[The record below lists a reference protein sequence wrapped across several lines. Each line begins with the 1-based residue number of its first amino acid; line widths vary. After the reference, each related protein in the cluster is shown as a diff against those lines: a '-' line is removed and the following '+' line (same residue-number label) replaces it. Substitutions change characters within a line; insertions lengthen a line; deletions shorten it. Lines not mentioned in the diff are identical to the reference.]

1 MEINR
6 DAINRLLTLNDK
18 QLKAVIQNIA
28 KESGID
34 PAEFN
39 IDTNSIASIRGALS
53 GATDEELRRI
63 AQQYEENQ
71 KGRR

>member
-6 DAINRLLTLNDK
+6 DAINRLLTLNDR
-18 QLKAVIQNIA
+18 QLKSIIQNLA

-39 IDTNSIASIRGALS
+39 IDTNSIASIRSALS
-53 GATDEELRRI
+53 GASDEELKRI
-63 AQQYEENQ
+63 TQQYEENQ
-71 KGRR
+71 RRSR